1 MLNELMQTR
10 IAELVVAIHETEY
23 YTNLFERV
31 CGPATYHL
39 HTNPNAISLLNDFW
53 FALPDGKVIRTPV
66 FFQLCNIIED
76 AGEVDDDYYDDSA
89 PF

>member
-1 MLNELMQTR
+1 MLNEMMQNR
-10 IAELVVAIHETEY
+10 IAALVVAVHETEY

-39 HTNPNAISLLNDFW
+39 HTNPNAISLLNNFW
-53 FALPDGKVIRTPV
+53 FALPDSKSIRTPV

-76 AGEVDDDYYDDSA
+76 AGEVDEYDDRYSA

>member
-1 MLNELMQTR
+1 MQTR
-10 IAELVVAIHETEY
+10 IAELVVTIHETEY

-39 HTNPNAISLLNDFW
+39 HTKPNAIALLNNFW
-53 FALPDGKVIRTPV
+53 FALPDSKSIRTPV
-66 FFQLCNIIED
+66 FFQLCGIIED
-76 AGEVDDDYYDDSA
+76 AGEEVDDDDGYDDGA